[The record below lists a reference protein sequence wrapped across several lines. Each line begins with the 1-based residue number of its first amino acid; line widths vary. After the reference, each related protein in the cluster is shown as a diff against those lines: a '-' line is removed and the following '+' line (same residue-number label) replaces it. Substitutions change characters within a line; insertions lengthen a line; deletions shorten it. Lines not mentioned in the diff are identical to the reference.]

1 MSSSSALEYVFPNGI
16 QKREFLKAFIE
27 GYNKKFSF
35 YITLKSSLDPDKI
48 AMR

>member
-1 MSSSSALEYVFPNGI
+1 MVY
-16 QKREFLKAFIE
+16 KKEFLKAFIE

-35 YITLKSSLDPDKI
+35 YITLKSSLDPDKT